1 MCTAACLLKEKLTF
15 GRTLDYDFSYGD
27 KVTITPRN
35 FPFQLKR
42 NPLLSSH
49 FAMIGMAHIANDYP
63 LYYDAMNEH
72 GLAMAG
78 LNFVG
83 NAIYGTKN
91 SDGIELAPHEFI
103 PYVLGKCK
111 NLSEAWK
118 LIEKIKLCD
127 IPFSEEYPCSQ
138 LHWIVADKTGSITI
152 ESTTNGMFIYENPV
166 CVLTNNPEFPQQLLN
181 LSNYAALSPKSPRNN
196 FVKSMALPQYSRGLG
211 AVGLPG
217 DWSSQSRFIRCV
229 FARENAVLEDSDSVS
244 QLFHILGTVNIP
256 RGVCETDDG
265 DYHITRYTSVC
276 HNGIYYFTTYAN
288 RQITAVDMNAEN
300 LNESSLICFETDS
313 KENIKFLQTN
323 G

>member
-1 MCTAACLLKEKLTF
+1 MCTAACLLKNELVF

-27 KVTITPRN
+27 KVAITPRN

-42 NPLLSSH
+42 DKPLISH
-49 FAMIGMAHIANDYP
+49 YAMIGMAHIASGYP
-63 LYYDAMNEH
+63 LYYDAINEH
-72 GLAMAG
+72 GVAMAG

-83 NAIYGTKN
+83 NAVYGTKK
-91 SDGIELAPHEFI
+91 SGSIELAPHEFI

-118 LIEKIKLCD
+118 LIEKINLCD

-152 ESTTNGMFIYENPV
+152 ESTSHGMFIYENPV

-181 LSNYAALSPKSPRNN
+181 LSNYAALSPKPPKNN
-196 FVKSMALPQYSRGLG
+196 YVKSMALPQYSRGLG

-217 DWSSQSRFIRCV
+217 DWSSQSRFVRCV
-229 FARENAVLEDSDSVS
+229 FARENAVCEENDSIS

-256 RGVCETDDG
+256 RGVCCTDD
-265 DYHITRYTSVC
+265 DKYHITRYTSVC
-276 HNGIYYFTTYAN
+276 GNGVYYFTTYAN
-288 RQITAVDMNAEN
+288 RQITAVDMNREN
-300 LNESSLICFETDS
+300 LDANALICFDTDS
-313 KENIKFLQTN
+313 KENISFLN
-323 G
+323 